1 MINLNISTLIYQPIK
16 KVFDFVCKPENDF
29 QWQYGTLASAT
40 LSEGTENI
48 GTVFRSVGHLMGHR
62 IQSTFEVTE
71 FEPNKN
77 TASNP
82 FPAHCFH
89 KPRTHLKWP
98 KAAPKST
105 FRRRPMWSI
114 FSSPMKGYWKKNE
127 KATKGKPGNT
137 QKPSRSKASRDGFRH
152 RPSTI
157 KNVNLLV
164 RRNL

>member
-71 FEPNKN
+71 FEPNKKYGFKSLSGPLLSQTTYTFEMAEGSTKVN
-77 TASNP
+77 ISTQANVVNFFQP
-82 FPAHCFH
+82 DEGILE
-89 KPRTHLKWP
+89 KKMKKQLKENLAIL
-98 KAAPKST
+98 K
-105 FRRRPMWSI
+105 
-114 FSSPMKGYWKKNE
+114 
-127 KATKGKPGNT
+127 
-137 QKPSRSKASRDGFRH
+137 
-152 RPSTI
+152 
-157 KNVNLLV
+157 NLLEV
-164 RRNL
+164 KRVVTAFDADPQPSKM